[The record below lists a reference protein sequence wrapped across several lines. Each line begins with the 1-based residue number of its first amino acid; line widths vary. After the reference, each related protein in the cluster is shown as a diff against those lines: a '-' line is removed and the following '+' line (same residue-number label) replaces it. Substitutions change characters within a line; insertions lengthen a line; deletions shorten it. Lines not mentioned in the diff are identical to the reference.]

1 MDQAQ
6 NPVKKANEMRRRV
19 KEGRDVTLN
28 NALEEEKNVDSQHVE
43 QCE

>member
-6 NPVKKANEMRRRV
+6 NPVKKANEMRRGI

-28 NALEEEKNVDSQHVE
+28 HALEEEKNIGSQHLE
-43 QCE
+43 